1 MTHLFSKKKTAYADK
16 SPWLLIW
23 DDFSD
28 SRVAVISLAVLGI
41 ILLLALAAPWLS
53 MQNPYDLAQISIMDS
68 RLAPGE
74 TSMEGTT
81 FWLGTDDQGRDM
93 VSAIFYGL
101 RISLWVGIASG
112 VIAFFTG
119 TFIGLLGTYAGGWI
133 DALIMRAVDIQLG
146 FPPILISL
154 ILLALLGRGT
164 DKVLLALV
172 LSQWTFYARTVRAT
186 ALVERQ
192 KEYMEAARGMKMP
205 AAVIL
210 MRHLM
215 PNCLPPLIVV
225 STVNVANAIQL
236 EATLSFLGVGLP
248 VTQPSLG
255 LLIANGFQYILS
267 GQYWISVYP
276 GIALL
281 ITVASINLVADRLR
295 DILDP
300 RNKR

>member
-1 MTHLFSKKKTAYADK
+1 MTLISKKKMSGIDK
-16 SPWLLIW
+16 SPSRLLLE
-23 DDFSD
+23 DFVD
-28 SRVAVISLAVLGI
+28 SRVAVISLVVLGI
-41 ILLLALAAPWLS
+41 VLVLALTAPWVS
-53 MQNPYDLAQISIMDS
+53 MQDPYDLTQISIMDS
-68 RLAPGE
+68 RLSPGE
-74 TSMEGTT
+74 TNMDGTI

-93 VSAIFYGL
+93 VSAILYGL
-101 RISLWVGIASG
+101 RISLWVGIISG
-112 VIAFFTG
+112 IVAFLAG
-119 TFIGLLGTYAGGWI
+119 TFIGLLGTYVGGRL

-154 ILLALLGRGT
+154 ILLAVLGRGI

-192 KEYMEAARGMKMP
+192 KEYMEAAHGLKLPPVR
-205 AAVIL
+205 IL
-210 MRHLM
+210 IRHLM

-225 STVNVANAIQL
+225 STVNIANAIQL

-295 DILDP
+295 DVLDP
-300 RNKR
+300 RNKK